1 MPREARGTLWQ
12 EDGSSAGEET
22 GEKHWAC
29 PCDALL
35 PARPRL
41 PVPEV
46 SLPEDEAFK
55 YESMRAILV
64 HVAIVMEVGPS
75 TQDCYKEFLL
85 WFLLLLVCVV
95 FVFWGAWG
103 RDKVHPSLPSMTQ
116 WLSCHHQ
123 TFEKVLAIILALSW
137 CLCLSFMSPLQDCLS
152 PSPSINLLQ
161 KICCMV

>member
-1 MPREARGTLWQ
+1 MSKPAFRKISTFRGTLWQ

-116 WLSCHHQ
+116 WLSCVI
-123 TFEKVLAIILALSW
+123 TRPLKRFW
-137 CLCLSFMSPLQDCLS
+137 PSF
-152 PSPSINLLQ
+152 
-161 KICCMV
+161 